1 MDWIKAIDPTSKIN
15 KHALNE
21 CYNLSSINMENTMTD
36 DFRINGPISGVLW
49 HNGPW
54 PDIFKETAVDNGGG
68 TLVLLPFFPVEL
80 NLL

>member
-1 MDWIKAIDPTSKIN
+1 
-15 KHALNE
+15 
-21 CYNLSSINMENTMTD
+21 MENTMTD
-36 DFRINGPISGVLW
+36 DFRINSPISGVLW